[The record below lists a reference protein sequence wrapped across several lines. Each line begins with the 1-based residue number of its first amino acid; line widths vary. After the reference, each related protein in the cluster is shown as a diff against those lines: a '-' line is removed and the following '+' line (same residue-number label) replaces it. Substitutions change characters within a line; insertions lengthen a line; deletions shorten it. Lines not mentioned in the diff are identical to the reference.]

1 MGWKGYRKDLAG
13 QNIPAASGETIQLT
27 IHSVS
32 PSGLRHHSRGSPSV
46 TEMTTGAGRL
56 PSFSLSTGD
65 SAALSLYTELSP
77 LPAIV
82 TTLLDHKYG
91 LALSHL
97 PCLPYIRM
105 LHFPKLIPAVPRIAA
120 HSIRGNLPSPQPGR
134 GGLGRVTSRRGWA
147 EV

>member
-32 PSGLRHHSRGSPSV
+32 PSGLCHHSRGSPSV

-77 LPAIV
+77 HPP
-82 TTLLDHKYG
+82 LL
-91 LALSHL
+91 
-97 PCLPYIRM
+97 
-105 LHFPKLIPAVPRIAA
+105 LH
-120 HSIRGNLPSPQPGR
+120 S
-134 GGLGRVTSRRGWA
+134 
-147 EV
+147 